1 MINKVILI
9 GRVGKDPEVR
19 HLENNAS
26 VARFSLATSETYK
39 NKNGEKIT
47 NTEWHNIV
55 VWRGLSD
62 IAERFVKKGMMLY
75 VEGKLRNRTWDDKDG
90 NKRYSIEIEADN
102 FQMLGPKPESDTI
115 PSSYGNVDKSGN
127 TGNYPS
133 AASREFDHDS
143 EINNGINNTDDLPF

>member
-9 GRVGKDPEVR
+9 GRDGKVPEVR

-75 VEGKLRNRTWDDKDG
+75 VEGKLRNRSWDDKDG

-115 PSSYGNVDKSGN
+115 PPSHGNVDKSGN
-127 TGNYPS
+127 T
-133 AASREFDHDS
+133 
-143 EINNGINNTDDLPF
+143 